1 MSTAS
6 NRYQVSALNEKLRLC
21 PPPVMSNLMSCV
33 ESFLANSH
41 LPMAMQ
47 TTHKTP
53 DQPRGNYVAETKIT
67 EKCWKQGNSDQ
78 NVGGGHLIVAFT
90 WMFPQQ
96 RGIHVNL
103 RQLWYRQDART
114 SVARS
119 PFFFNTIHVRH
130 TNDSYCLVAARFI
143 FWRSIHRLLKRLEN
157 VVIPSI

>member
-21 PPPVMSNLMSCV
+21 SPPVMSNLMSCV

-53 DQPRGNYVAETKIT
+53 DQPRGNYVAEIKIT

-78 NVGGGHLIVAFT
+78 NVGGGASYRCFYLDVSTAKRH
-90 WMFPQQ
+90 PC
-96 RGIHVNL
+96 
-103 RQLWYRQDART
+103 QLTA
-114 SVARS
+114 A
-119 PFFFNTIHVRH
+119 
-130 TNDSYCLVAARFI
+130 LVSTR
-143 FWRSIHRLLKRLEN
+143 R
-157 VVIPSI
+157 